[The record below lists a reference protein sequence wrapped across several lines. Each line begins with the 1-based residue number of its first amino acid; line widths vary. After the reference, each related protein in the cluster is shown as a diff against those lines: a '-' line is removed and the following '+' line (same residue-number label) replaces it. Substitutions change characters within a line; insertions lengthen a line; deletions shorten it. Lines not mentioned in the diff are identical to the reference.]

1 MVVSMVNFRVLAHDR
16 SLPGPVLA
24 MCEKKSTAGS
34 GGLAVLCGG
43 AEAASSPALR
53 HYSLPG
59 LKIASEES
67 LPGGGSVGRH
77 LKLQVKSE
85 DVTRVKLYGRVFK

>member
-24 MCEKKSTAGS
+24 MCEKKSPC

-43 AEAASSPALR
+43 EAAASSPALR

-67 LPGGGSVGRH
+67 LPGGGPVGRH

-85 DVTRVKLYGRVFK
+85 DVT

>member
-16 SLPGPVLA
+16 SLPSPVLA
-24 MCEKKSTAGS
+24 MCEKKSTAGGS
-34 GGLAVLCGG
+34 GGGLAVLCCGE
-43 AEAASSPALR
+43 AAAASSPALR

-67 LPGGGSVGRH
+67 LPGGGPVGRH
-77 LKLQVKSE
+77 LKLQVK
-85 DVTRVKLYGRVFK
+85 